1 MTSAIHETAIVH
13 PQAQLGPEVQI
24 GPYCVVDADVR
35 LGRGTRLDPFVHIQS
50 HTTLGEDNHV
60 HSHACVGGVPQ
71 DLKFQ
76 GEQSVL
82 EIGDRNTIREY
93 VTLNRGT
100 ADGGGLTRVGS
111 DCLLMA
117 YSHVAHDCQVAD
129 GVILANAATLAGHVS
144 IGAHAVIGGLSAV
157 HQFVC
162 IGEFAFIGGKTGVAQ
177 DVPPY
182 VLAAGERASMR
193 GLNLVG
199 LKRRGFNKE
208 TIQALRK
215 VYSLIL
221 RSGLSREEA
230 IAQALQQWG
239 DIDQVQRF
247 VTFIQN
253 SERGV
258 VPQERSPR
266 Q

>member
-13 PQAQLGPEVQI
+13 PQAQVGTEVQI
-24 GPYCVVDADVR
+24 GPYCVVDAEVR
-35 LGRGTRLDPFVHIQS
+35 IGRGTRLDPFVHIQS

-60 HSHACVGGVPQ
+60 HSYACVGGVPQ

-157 HQFVC
+157 HQFVS
-162 IGEFAFIGGKTGVAQ
+162 IGEFCFIGGKTGVAQ

-215 VYSLIL
+215 VYSLVL
-221 RSGLSREEA
+221 RSGLTRDEA

-239 DIDQVQRF
+239 DIEQVQRF
-247 VTFIQN
+247 LEFIQN

-258 VPQERSPR
+258 IPQERSPR

>member
-13 PQAQLGPEVQI
+13 PQAQVGTEVQI
-24 GPYCVVDADVR
+24 GPYCVVDAEVR
-35 LGRGTRLDPFVHIQS
+35 IGRGTRLDPFVHIQS

-60 HSHACVGGVPQ
+60 HSYACVGGVPQ

-157 HQFVC
+157 HQFVT
-162 IGEFAFIGGKTGVAQ
+162 IGEFCFIGGKTGVAQ

-215 VYSLIL
+215 VYSLVL
-221 RSGLSREEA
+221 RSGLTRDEA

-239 DIDQVQRF
+239 DIEQVQRF
-247 VTFIQN
+247 LEFIQN

-258 VPQERSPR
+258 IPQERSPR